1 MKLKGSVTIEAS
13 VLIPVFTLIAVQ
25 LILLALNCHDNVVI
39 NCAADKVCMRY
50 EFEMPIVKENSKK
63 SLEGLSGEVSRYIA
77 SKTMT
82 KKPNI
87 QIKSGFFKTETDY
100 SQIVKNNPVDFVWQ
114 TEAIKNLIPSGGD
127 DSYASK

>member
-50 EFEMPIVKENSKK
+50 
-63 SLEGLSGEVSRYIA
+63 
-77 SKTMT
+77 
-82 KKPNI
+82 
-87 QIKSGFFKTETDY
+87 
-100 SQIVKNNPVDFVWQ
+100 KNKLR
-114 TEAIKNLIPSGGD
+114 I
-127 DSYASK
+127 